1 MARDDGDSGLRARV
15 EDPLEDLLGRDG
27 LARLGAV
34 MAVDGDGV
42 LRGIVTIEAVQR
54 ALRRAAP
61 AVAAGSSPRVAFH
74 RIAGPQRCPSTMSS
88 S

>member
-15 EDPLEDLLGRDG
+15 EDPLADLLGRDG

-54 ALRRAAP
+54 ALRTAAP
-61 AVAAGSSPRVAFH
+61 A
-74 RIAGPQRCPSTMSS
+74 
-88 S
+88 

>member
-54 ALRRAAP
+54 ALRTVAP
-61 AVAAGSSPRVAFH
+61 A
-74 RIAGPQRCPSTMSS
+74 
-88 S
+88 